1 MSVFLTGKRM
11 ESSVD
16 LQPSQRLR
24 VVHLADHTG
33 RLQVIFPESNMLDI
47 SAVSRITKRRFEPV
61 SNFQSLGDPLI
72 KPNSITTILEA
83 SMLKEATFSIRTKVD
98 GQYHDI
104 ASAELAEMFSGPL
117 NRFENISINT
127 QLIKRPVDNHEN
139 DEEQILQALGRF
151 QSIRL
156 KQRIEE
162 TLEIPPLPASS
173 HRIIR
178 LSTDKSAGTDELCEV
193 IALDP
198 SLAAQVISWA
208 SSAYYGAPGT
218 IESVEDAIIRVLG
231 FDMVMNL
238 ALGLSMGN
246 AFQAPED
253 GPRHYEDFWLDS
265 VSNAVLMESLVKTMP
280 IQNRPKL
287 GHAYLAGLL
296 HNFGYLAISTI
307 LPPHFSILSRY
318 QEANAHLSSELT
330 EMQILHFT
338 KEQLGSWLL
347 RYWSLP
353 DNIWTAIRYS
363 KRPHYYGE
371 HAMLAK
377 LLYVS
382 CQLRHNEVIEPS
394 VLLEIGL
401 TLEEAEGCR
410 DSIYQKSTELH
421 KMVALI
427 NKMNA

>member
-1 MSVFLTGKRM
+1 M
-11 ESSVD
+11 ESSQD
-16 LQPSQRLR
+16 PQPSQKLR

-33 RLQVIFPESNMLDI
+33 RLQVIFPDSNMLDI

-61 SNFQSLGDPLI
+61 SNFHSSGDPLI
-72 KPNSITTILEA
+72 RPNSVTTILEA
-83 SMLKEATFSIRTKVD
+83 NILKEMAFSIRTKVN
-98 GQYHDI
+98 GHYHDTTTE
-104 ASAELAEMFSGPL
+104 ALKDMFSGPL
-117 NRFENISINT
+117 NRFEPISIDT
-127 QLIKRPVDNHEN
+127 QLIKRPVDNHED

-156 KQRIEE
+156 KQRLEE

-178 LSTDKSAGTDELCEV
+178 LSSDATAGTDDLCDV

-198 SLAAQVISWA
+198 SLAAQVVSWA
-208 SSAYYGAPGT
+208 SSPYYGAPGS

-265 VSNAVLMESLVKTMP
+265 VSNAVLMESLVKAMP
-280 IQNRPKL
+280 MQKRPKL

-318 QEANAHLSSELT
+318 QEANAHLSSELI

-363 KRPHYYGE
+363 KKPHYYGE

-377 LLYVS
+377 LLYTAF
-382 CQLRHNEVIEPS
+382 QLRNDEDLDPS
-394 VLLEIGL
+394 VLQEIGL
-401 TLEEAEGCR
+401 SLEEAEACR
-410 DSIYQKSTELH
+410 DAVYQKSAELQ
-421 KMVALI
+421 KMVVLI

>member
-1 MSVFLTGKRM
+1 MGASINPKTT
-11 ESSVD
+11 
-16 LQPSQRLR
+16 PRLR

-47 SAVSRITKRRFEPV
+47 SAVSRLTKRRFEPV
-61 SNFQSLGDPLI
+61 NHYHSSGDPLI
-72 KPNSITTILEA
+72 KPNSVTTILEA
-83 SMLKEATFSIRTKVD
+83 SMLKEAVFSIRTKVD
-98 GQYHDI
+98 GAYHDI
-104 ASAELAEMFSGPL
+104 TSVELESMFSGPL
-117 NRFENISINT
+117 NRFEAISIDT
-127 QLIKRPVDNHEN
+127 SLINRPVDNHEH

-178 LSTDKSAGTDELCEV
+178 LSTDQSAGTDELCDV

-208 SSAYYGAPGT
+208 SSPYYGAPGS

-231 FDMVMNL
+231 YDMVMNL

-246 AFQAPED
+246 GFQPPED

-265 VSNAVLMESLVKTMP
+265 VSNAVLMESLVKAMP
-280 IQNRPKL
+280 MQNRPKL

-296 HNFGYLAISTI
+296 HNFGYLGISTI

-318 QEANAHLSSELT
+318 QEANAHLPSELV

-353 DNIWTAIRYS
+353 DNIWMAIRYS
-363 KRPHYYGE
+363 KKPHYYGE
-371 HAMLAK
+371 HAILAK
-377 LLYVS
+377 LLFVS
-382 CQLRHNEVIEPS
+382 NQLRHNNPIEPS
-394 VLLEIGL
+394 VLVEIGL

-410 DSIYQKSTELH
+410 DAIYQKSAELH

>member
-1 MSVFLTGKRM
+1 
-11 ESSVD
+11 
-16 LQPSQRLR
+16 
-24 VVHLADHTG
+24 
-33 RLQVIFPESNMLDI
+33 
-47 SAVSRITKRRFEPV
+47 
-61 SNFQSLGDPLI
+61 
-72 KPNSITTILEA
+72 
-83 SMLKEATFSIRTKVD
+83 
-98 GQYHDI
+98 
-104 ASAELAEMFSGPL
+104 MFSGPL
-117 NRFENISINT
+117 NRFEAISIDT
-127 QLIKRPVDNHEN
+127 QLIKRPVDNHED

-156 KQRIEE
+156 KQRLEE

-178 LSTDKSAGTDELCEV
+178 LSSDATAGTDDLCDV

-198 SLAAQVISWA
+198 SLAAQVVSWA
-208 SSAYYGAPGT
+208 SSPYYGAPGS

-265 VSNAVLMESLVKTMP
+265 VSNAVLMESLVKAMP
-280 IQNRPKL
+280 MQKRPKL

-318 QEANAHLSSELT
+318 QEANAHLSSELI

-363 KRPHYYGE
+363 KKPHYYGE

-377 LLYVS
+377 LLYTAF
-382 CQLRHNEVIEPS
+382 QLRNDEDLDPS
-394 VLLEIGL
+394 VLQEIGL
-401 TLEEAEGCR
+401 SREEAEACR
-410 DSIYQKSTELH
+410 DAVYQKSAELQ

>member
-1 MSVFLTGKRM
+1 M
-11 ESSVD
+11 EASIN
-16 LQPSQRLR
+16 LQPAQKLR

-61 SNFQSLGDPLI
+61 NHYHVSGDPLI
-72 KPNSITTILEA
+72 KPNSVNTLLEA
-83 SMLKEATFSIRTKVD
+83 SMLKESVFSIRTKVG
-98 GQYHDI
+98 GQYRNI
-104 ASAELAEMFSGPL
+104 TSAELENMCSGPL
-117 NRFENISINT
+117 NRFENISINA
-127 QLIKRPVDNHEN
+127 QLIKPSVENHED
-139 DEEQILQALGRF
+139 DEEQILEALGRF

-208 SSAYYGAPGT
+208 SSPYYGAPGS

-265 VSNAVLMESLVKTMP
+265 VSNAVLMEALVKSMP
-280 IQNRPKL
+280 VQDRPKL

-318 QEANAHLSSELT
+318 QEANAHLPSEVI

-353 DNIWTAIRYS
+353 DNIWMAIRYS
-363 KRPHYYGE
+363 KKPHYYGE

-382 CQLRHNEVIEPS
+382 YQLRHNGTIEPS

-401 TLEEAEGCR
+401 SLEEAESCR
-410 DSIYQKSTELH
+410 DQIYQKSAELH

>member
-1 MSVFLTGKRM
+1 MDASI
-11 ESSVD
+11 D
-16 LQPSQRLR
+16 LQTTPRLR

-33 RLQVIFPESNMLDI
+33 RLQVIFPENNMLDI
-47 SAVSRITKRRFEPV
+47 SAVSRLTKRRFEPV
-61 SNFQSLGDPLI
+61 NHYHSSGDPLI
-72 KPNSITTILEA
+72 KPNSVTTILEA
-83 SMLKEATFSIRTKVD
+83 SMLKEAVFSIRTKVD
-98 GQYHDI
+98 GAYHDI
-104 ASAELAEMFSGPL
+104 TSAELEAMFSGPL
-117 NRFENISINT
+117 NRFEAISIDT
-127 QLIKRPVDNHEN
+127 SLINRPVDNHEH

-178 LSTDKSAGTDELCEV
+178 LSTDKSAGTDELCDV

-208 SSAYYGAPGT
+208 SSPYYGAPGS

-231 FDMVMNL
+231 YDMVMNL

-246 AFQAPED
+246 GFQAPED

-265 VSNAVLMESLVKTMP
+265 VSNAVLMESLVKAMP
-280 IQNRPKL
+280 LQNRPKL

-296 HNFGYLAISTI
+296 HNFGYLGISTI

-318 QEANAHLSSELT
+318 QEANAHLPSELV

-353 DNIWTAIRYS
+353 DNIWMAIRYS
-363 KRPHYYGE
+363 KKPHYYGE

-377 LLYVS
+377 LLFVS
-382 CQLRHNEVIEPS
+382 NQLRHNNPIEPS

-401 TLEEAEGCR
+401 TLEEAEDCR
-410 DSIYQKSTELH
+410 NAIYQKSAELH

-427 NKMNA
+427 NKMNT

>member
-1 MSVFLTGKRM
+1 MDD
-11 ESSVD
+11 SSAQ
-16 LQPSQRLR
+16 QPSKRLR

-33 RLQVIFPESNMLDI
+33 RLQVIFPEHHMLDI
-47 SAVSRITKRRFEPV
+47 AAVARITKRRLEPITNYN
-61 SNFQSLGDPLI
+61 SDGDPLI
-72 KPNSITTILEA
+72 KPNSVSSILDISITEYE
-83 SMLKEATFSIRTKVD
+83 MLKIRLKPD
-98 GQYHDI
+98 ASYHDI
-104 ASAELAEMFSGPL
+104 SGEELKDMFTGPL
-117 NRFENISINT
+117 NRFESISI
-127 QLIKRPVDNHEN
+127 PVEQIQQAINNHED
-139 DEEQILQALGRF
+139 DEEQILQSLGRF

-156 KQRIEE
+156 KQRLEE

-178 LSTDKSAGTDELCEV
+178 LSSDKTAGTDELCEV
-193 IALDP
+193 ISLDP

-208 SSAYYGAPGT
+208 SSPYYGAPGT

-246 AFQAPED
+246 AFQTPD
-253 GPRHYEDFWLDS
+253 NGPRHYENFWLDS
-265 VSNAVLMESLVKTMP
+265 VSNAVLMEALVKVMP
-280 IQNRPKL
+280 NDNRPKL

-296 HNFGYLAISTI
+296 HNFGYLAISSI

-318 QEANAHLSSELT
+318 YEANAHLPTEIV

-363 KRPHYYGE
+363 KKPHYYGE
-371 HAMLAK
+371 HAKLAK
-377 LLYVS
+377 LLYIS
-382 CQLRHNEVIEPS
+382 HQLRQGLEIEPS
-394 VLLEIGL
+394 VLVEVGISLEQ
-401 TLEEAEGCR
+401 AESCR
-410 DSIYQKSTELH
+410 VQMYQSSSELH

-427 NKMNA
+427 DKMNA

>member
-1 MSVFLTGKRM
+1 MPVTLPGKCM
-11 ESSVD
+11 EPSLD
-16 LQPSQRLR
+16 LQPNQRLR

-61 SNFQSLGDPLI
+61 SNFHGSGDPLI
-72 KPNSITTILEA
+72 KPNSVTTILEA
-83 SMLKEATFSIRTKVD
+83 SMLKGTTFSIRTKVNGEYRD
-98 GQYHDI
+98 VT
-104 ASAELAEMFSGPL
+104 STELAEMFSGPL
-117 NRFENISINT
+117 NRFEAISIHT

-178 LSTDKSAGTDELCEV
+178 LSTDKTAGTDELCEV

-208 SSAYYGAPGT
+208 SSPYYGAPGS
-218 IESVEDAIIRVLG
+218 IDSVEDAIIRVLG

-238 ALGLSMGN
+238 ALGLSMSNG
-246 AFQAPED
+246 FQTPED

-265 VSNAVLMESLVKTMP
+265 VSNAVLMESLVKAMP
-280 IQNRPKL
+280 AKNRPKL
-287 GHAYLAGLL
+287 GHAYLSGLL

-318 QEANAHLSSELT
+318 QEANAHLSSELI

-363 KRPHYYGE
+363 KKPHYYGE
-371 HAMLAK
+371 HAILAK
-377 LLYVS
+377 LLHIS
-382 CQLRHNEVIEPS
+382 HQLRHNDVIEPS
-394 VLLEIGL
+394 VLLEVGL
-401 TLEEAEGCR
+401 TLEEAEACR
-410 DSIYQKSTELH
+410 DAIYQKSTELH

>member
-1 MSVFLTGKRM
+1 MLPPTDRP
-11 ESSVD
+11 
-16 LQPSQRLR
+16 LSQKLR

-47 SAVSRITKRRFEPV
+47 AAVSRLTKRRFEPV
-61 SNFQSLGDPLI
+61 MSFHSMGDPLI
-72 KPNSITTILEA
+72 KPNSVATILEV
-83 SMLKEATFSIRTKVD
+83 SLLKATSVAIRTHHD
-98 GQYHDI
+98 GQYKDLC
-104 ASAELAEMFSGPL
+104 AAELQTLFSGPL
-117 NRFENISINT
+117 NRFEPISLPT
-127 QLIKRPVDNHEN
+127 QLIKHPVDNHEN

-156 KQRIEE
+156 KQRLEE
-162 TLEIPPLPASS
+162 TLEIPPLPVSS

-178 LSTDKSAGTDELCEV
+178 LSTDKTAGTDELCDI

-208 SSAYYGAPGT
+208 SSPYYGAPGN
-218 IESVEDAIIRVLG
+218 IESVEDAVIRVLG

-246 AFQAPED
+246 GFQAPED
-253 GPRHYEDFWLDS
+253 GPRHYEDFWLGS
-265 VSNAVLMESLVKTMP
+265 VSNAVLMESLAKAMP
-280 IQNRPKL
+280 AQQRPKL

-318 QEANAHLSSELT
+318 QEANAHLPSELI

-363 KRPHYYGE
+363 KKPHYYGE
-371 HAMLAK
+371 HALLAK
-377 LLYVS
+377 LLYLS
-382 CQLRHNEVIEPS
+382 HQLRNDGEIDPS

-401 TLEEAEGCR
+401 TLEEAQACR
-410 DSIYQKSTELH
+410 EKVYQSSAELH

-427 NKMNA
+427 NKMNT

>member
-1 MSVFLTGKRM
+1 M
-11 ESSVD
+11 ESSRD
-16 LQPSQRLR
+16 LQPNKKLR

-33 RLQVIFPESNMLDI
+33 RLQVIFPDSNMLDI
-47 SAVSRITKRRFEPV
+47 AAVSRITKRRFEPV
-61 SNFQSLGDPLI
+61 TNYHSSGDPLI

-83 SMLKEATFSIRTKVD
+83 NILKEASVSIRTKVNGLYRD
-98 GQYHDI
+98 TT
-104 ASAELAEMFSGPL
+104 SAELESMFSGPL
-117 NRFENISINT
+117 NRFENISIST
-127 QLIKRPVDNHEN
+127 QLIKQPVDNHED

-156 KQRIEE
+156 KQRLEE

-178 LSTDKSAGTDELCEV
+178 LSSDTKAGTDELCDV

-198 SLAAQVISWA
+198 SLAAQVVSWA
-208 SSAYYGAPGT
+208 SSPYYSAPGA

-265 VSNAVLMESLVKTMP
+265 VSNAVLVESLVKAMP
-280 IQNRPKL
+280 NQGRPKI

-318 QEANAHLSSELT
+318 QEANAHLSSELI

-363 KRPHYYGE
+363 KKPHYYGE
-371 HAMLAK
+371 HAILAK

-382 CQLRHNEVIEPS
+382 FQLRNEGIIEPS
-394 VLLEIGL
+394 VLQEIGL
-401 TLEEAEGCR
+401 TLEEAEACR
-410 DSIYQKSTELH
+410 DAVYQKSPELY

>member
-1 MSVFLTGKRM
+1 MDASI
-11 ESSVD
+11 D
-16 LQPSQRLR
+16 LKTPPRLR

-47 SAVSRITKRRFEPV
+47 SAVSRLTKRRFEPV
-61 SNFQSLGDPLI
+61 NNYLSSGDPLI
-72 KPNSITTILEA
+72 KPNSVATILEA
-83 SMLKEATFSIRTKVD
+83 SMLKEAVFSIRTKLD
-98 GQYHDI
+98 GPYHDI
-104 ASAELAEMFSGPL
+104 TSAELESMFSGPL
-117 NRFENISINT
+117 NRFEAISINT
-127 QLIKRPVDNHEN
+127 SLINHPVDNHED

-178 LSTDKSAGTDELCEV
+178 LSTDKSAGTDELCDV

-208 SSAYYGAPGT
+208 SSPYYGAPGS

-231 FDMVMNL
+231 YDMVMNL

-246 AFQAPED
+246 GFQAPED

-265 VSNAVLMESLVKTMP
+265 VSNAVLMESLVKAMP
-280 IQNRPKL
+280 QQNRPKL

-296 HNFGYLAISTI
+296 HNFGYLGISTI

-318 QEANAHLSSELT
+318 QEANAHLPSELV

-353 DNIWTAIRYS
+353 DNIWMAIRYS
-363 KRPHYYGE
+363 KKPHYYGE
-371 HAMLAK
+371 HAILAK
-377 LLYVS
+377 LLFVS
-382 CQLRHNEVIEPS
+382 NQLRHNNPIEPS
-394 VLLEIGL
+394 VLVEIGL
-401 TLEEAEGCR
+401 TLEEAESCR
-410 DSIYQKSTELH
+410 DAIYQKSAELH

>member
-1 MSVFLTGKRM
+1 M
-11 ESSVD
+11 EPSSD
-16 LQPSQRLR
+16 RQTSQKLR

-33 RLQVIFPESNMLDI
+33 RLQVIFPDSHMLDI
-47 SAVSRITKRRFEPV
+47 SAISRLTKRRFEPV
-61 SNFQSLGDPLI
+61 TNAHKSGDPLL
-72 KPNSITTILEA
+72 KPNTVATILEA
-83 SMLKEATFSIRTKVD
+83 SLLKEAAVSIQTKSN

-104 ASAELAEMFSGPL
+104 SAAELAEMFSGPL
-117 NRFENISINT
+117 NRFENISIHH
-127 QLIKRPVDNHEN
+127 QLIKPSVENHEN
-139 DEEQILQALGRF
+139 DEEQILQALGHF

-156 KQRIEE
+156 KQRLEE

-178 LSTDKSAGTDELCEV
+178 LSTDHTAGTDELCEV

-208 SSAYYGAPGT
+208 SSPYYGAPGN
-218 IESVEDAIIRVLG
+218 IESVEDAVIRVLG

-246 AFQAPED
+246 GFQTPED
-253 GPRHYEDFWLDS
+253 GPRHYEDFWLGS
-265 VSNAVLMESLVKTMP
+265 VSNAVLMEALVKAMP
-280 IQNRPKL
+280 AKNRPKI

-318 QEANAHLSSELT
+318 QEANAHLSSELI

-363 KRPHYYGE
+363 KKPHYYGE
-371 HAMLAK
+371 HALLAK
-377 LLYVS
+377 LLYIS
-382 CQLRHNEVIEPS
+382 NQLRTEEEIEPS
-394 VLLEIGL
+394 VLVEVGL
-401 TLEEAEGCR
+401 TLEEAQTCR
-410 DSIYQKSTELH
+410 DTVYQSSTELH

>member
-1 MSVFLTGKRM
+1 MDVSA
-11 ESSVD
+11 E
-16 LQPSQRLR
+16 LQPSNRLR
-24 VVHLADHTG
+24 VVHLVDHTG
-33 RLQVIFPESNMLDI
+33 RLQVIFPEHHMLDI
-47 SAVSRITKRRFEPV
+47 AALARITKRRFEPIPHFN
-61 SNFQSLGDPLI
+61 SDGDPLI
-72 KPNSITTILEA
+72 KPNSVSSILDA
-83 SMLKEATFSIRTKVD
+83 SIFESETLQIRLKSDSPYR
-98 GQYHDI
+98 DI
-104 ASAELAEMFSGPL
+104 SSEELKDMFSGPL
-117 NRFENISINT
+117 NRFENISI
-127 QLIKRPVDNHEN
+127 PVDQIKQAASNHEN

-156 KQRIEE
+156 KQRLEE

-178 LSTDKSAGTDELCEV
+178 LSSDETAGTDELCEV

-208 SSAYYGAPGT
+208 SSPYYGAPGT

-246 AFQAPED
+246 AFQTPEN
-253 GPRHYEDFWLDS
+253 GPRHYENFWLDS
-265 VSNAVLMESLVKTMP
+265 VSNAVLMEALVKVMP
-280 IQNRPKL
+280 SEDCPKL

-296 HNFGYLAISTI
+296 QNFGYLAISSI

-318 QEANAHLSSELT
+318 CEANSHLATEII

-363 KRPHYYGE
+363 KKPHYYGE
-371 HAMLAK
+371 HAKLAK
-377 LLYVS
+377 LLYIS
-382 CQLRHNEVIEPS
+382 HQLRQGLEIEPS
-394 VLLEIGL
+394 VLLEVGIS
-401 TLEEAEGCR
+401 LEQAEACR
-410 DSIYQKSTELH
+410 VQVYQSSSELH

-427 NKMNA
+427 EKMNI

>member
-1 MSVFLTGKRM
+1 M
-11 ESSVD
+11 EISAD
-16 LQPSQRLR
+16 QQPSKRLR

-33 RLQVIFPESNMLDI
+33 RLQVIFPEQHMLDI
-47 SAVSRITKRRFEPV
+47 AAVSRITKRRFEPIT
-61 SNFQSLGDPLI
+61 NFNSDGDPLI
-72 KPNSITTILEA
+72 KPNSVSSIIESSLLTEPKVQIR
-83 SMLKEATFSIRTKVD
+83 LKSD
-98 GQYHDI
+98 GPYHEVSSD
-104 ASAELAEMFSGPL
+104 ELKTMFSGPL
-117 NRFENISINT
+117 NRFEDISLDIDK
-127 QLIKRPVDNHEN
+127 IKRPADNHEN
-139 DEEQILQALGRF
+139 DEEQILEALGRF

-156 KQRIEE
+156 KQRLEE

-178 LSTDKSAGTDELCEV
+178 LSADQTAGTDELCEV

-208 SSAYYGAPGT
+208 SSPYYGAPGT

-246 AFQAPED
+246 AFHAPD
-253 GPRHYEDFWLDS
+253 NGPRHYENFWLDS
-265 VSNAVLMESLVKTMP
+265 VSNAVLMETLVKAMP
-280 IQNRPKL
+280 NDKRPKL
-287 GHAYLAGLL
+287 GHAYLSGLL
-296 HNFGYLAISTI
+296 QNFGYLAISSI

-318 QEANAHLSSELT
+318 YEANAHLPSELV

-363 KRPHYYGE
+363 KKPHYYGE
-371 HAMLAK
+371 HATLAK

-382 CQLRHNEVIEPS
+382 HQLRNDLEIDPS
-394 VLLEIGL
+394 VLVEVGL
-401 TLEEAEGCR
+401 DVEQAEACREEV
-410 DSIYQKSTELH
+410 YQSSHELH
-421 KMVALI
+421 KMVSLI
-427 NKMNA
+427 DKMNA